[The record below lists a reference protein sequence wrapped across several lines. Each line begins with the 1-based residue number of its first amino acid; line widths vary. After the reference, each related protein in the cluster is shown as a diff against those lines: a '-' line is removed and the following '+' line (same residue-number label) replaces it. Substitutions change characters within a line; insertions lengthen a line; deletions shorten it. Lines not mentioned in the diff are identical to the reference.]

1 MVGRIEGTKS
11 IKSALTQ
18 TRREVRRKKPDFDKT
33 QKALVKTL
41 QIFDKEMVW
50 RQRAVE
56 ELLPSIKSYE
66 GVIRNTIGLRQLT
79 KLPQEQALQVAKCN
93 ANHRDVSLS
102 F

>member
-1 MVGRIEGTKS
+1 
-11 IKSALTQ
+11 
-18 TRREVRRKKPDFDKT
+18 
-33 QKALVKTL
+33 
-41 QIFDKEMVW
+41 
-50 RQRAVE
+50 VE